1 MAHIVVQVGDGVGA
15 EGGQHTPRIKAAR
28 RVKSAGIGDQKTGKA
43 KAGASKGKSG
53 NKAQA
58 GGKKPVAK
66 KAGGKK

>member
-1 MAHIVVQVGDGVGA
+1 
-15 EGGQHTPRIKAAR
+15 
-28 RVKSAGIGDQKTGKA
+28 VKSAGIGDQKTGKA